1 MDSGLWHCHHC
12 GFSGCLDGYAPAA
25 QPPLHTQGRA
35 DVISR
40 IWSESQPLG
49 PKGSGSLYLRNRG
62 FYGRFAH
69 EYPTTLRYHPSLECH
84 HGDAT
89 TLHPAL
95 VALFEDID
103 GRSAGIIRIYLTLF
117 GTKARIENP
126 KRMLSVFP
134 GALSGTAVQL
144 YEPLGGELAIA
155 EGVETALAVRM
166 LSGLPVWAAGSAAQL
181 AKVEVPE
188 SVHTVHVC
196 PDHDETGLA
205 ASRTLAKRM
214 LAAGKAVRLAL
225 PAETGADWS
234 DVSRKEVVG
243 A

>member
-1 MDSGLWHCHHC
+1 V
-12 GFSGCLDGYAPAA
+12 
-25 QPPLHTQGRA
+25 QPTLRPRDNA
-35 DVISR
+35 DAISR

-49 PKGSGSLYLRNRG
+49 LKGSGSLYLRNRG

-69 EYPTTLRYHPSLECH
+69 EYPTTLRYHPALECH

-95 VALFEDID
+95 VAVFEDIE
-103 GRSAGIIRIYLTLF
+103 GRSVGVIRIYLTLF
-117 GTKARIENP
+117 GSKARIESP
-126 KRMLSVFP
+126 KRMLSIFP
-134 GALSGTAVQL
+134 GALSGAAVQL
-144 YEPLGGELAIA
+144 YEPDSGELAIA

-181 AKVEVPE
+181 AKVKVPA

-196 PDHDETGLA
+196 PDHDEAGLA
-205 ASRTLAKRM
+205 AGRMLAKRM
-214 LAAGKAVRLAL
+214 LAAGKAVRLAV
-225 PAETGADWS
+225 PDESGADWS
-234 DVSRKEVVG
+234 DISRKEVIG